1 MLFAGLTDAGRSDV
15 QQRRVMGGFPN
26 LGVLFWG
33 VPTMR
38 SALVSPYLGTLL
50 YLYVGV
56 IAGGVQF
63 GLLTSRTRFCY
74 TLEL

>member
-1 MLFAGLTDAGRSDV
+1 
-15 QQRRVMGGFPN
+15 
-26 LGVLFWG
+26 
-33 VPTMR
+33 MR
-38 SALVSPYLGTLL
+38 STLVSPYLGTLL